1 MVGGIEILLHTH
13 RDSGIIGFFQSHGK
27 AGVRSMSERPR
38 FLFVTCQ
45 VGAERA
51 VKGEVSRRWRD
62 FAFAFSRPG
71 FLTFKLPEDNSL
83 LPDFDLRA
91 IFARAYGFSLGNV
104 RGEDADAMARGVWEL
119 FGHRPWHR
127 IHVWERDAT
136 AAGERGFEPSQTAAA
151 AAVYAAI
158 RRHCPQPERL
168 SPKADDLE
176 HAAEAGQMAID
187 CILLEPG
194 QWWVGWHRVKS
205 VPSRWP
211 GGLMPLVL
219 PKDAVSRAW
228 LKMEEALRW
237 AELPIPPGARWAE
250 IGSSPGGA
258 SQSLL
263 QRGYHVLGV
272 DPAAMH
278 PAVLGHPRFSHIR
291 RRSLQVS
298 RREFRKIR
306 WLAADMNV
314 APEYTLDAVESIV
327 AHPEVNI
334 RGLLLTLKLPQWTL
348 AEETARFLDRIGQW
362 GYNVVRARQL
372 QHNRR
377 EFCVAALQR
386 PFRRKPLLH
395 SPR

>member
-1 MVGGIEILLHTH
+1 
-13 RDSGIIGFFQSHGK
+13 
-27 AGVRSMSERPR
+27 MSEHPR

-45 VGAERA
+45 VGAEKA

-62 FAFAFSRPG
+62 FSFAFSRPG
-71 FLTFKLPEDNSL
+71 FLTFKLPEDSTL

-91 IFARAYGFSLGNV
+91 IFARSYGFSLGGV
-104 RGEDADAMARGVWEL
+104 RGGDAEAMAQTVWAL
-119 FGHRPWHR
+119 FGHRPWDR
-127 IHVWERDAT
+127 IHVWERDA
-136 AAGERGFEPSQTAAA
+136 APAGEHGFEPSQTVAA
-151 AAVYAAI
+151 AAVYEAI
-158 RRHCPQPERL
+158 RRNCPRPERL
-168 SPKADDLE
+168 SPKADDLQR
-176 HAAEAGQMAID
+176 AADRGQTVMD
-187 CILLEPG
+187 CIVLEPG

-205 VPSRWP
+205 VPSQWP

-250 IGSSPGGA
+250 IGSAPGGA
-258 SQSLL
+258 SHALL
-263 QRGYHVLGV
+263 QRGYHVLGI

-278 PAVLGHPRFSHIR
+278 PAVLSHPHFTHIR
-291 RRSLQVS
+291 RRSPQV
-298 RREFRKIR
+298 RRRDFRKIR

-327 AHPEVNI
+327 THAEVNI
-334 RGLLLTLKLPQWTL
+334 RGLLLTLKLPQWAL
-348 AEETARFLDRIGQW
+348 AEEAPRLMDRIGQW

-386 PFRRKPLLH
+386 PFRRKPSPH
-395 SPR
+395 SSR